1 MLNIFTY
8 KLGYFTFE
16 NFIYNISSYI
26 LCIIINVI
34 YCGHINL
41 NLNNVFK
48 IQLKLNFDMQKII

>member
-1 MLNIFTY
+1 MLNIFAN

-16 NFIYNISSYI
+16 NFIYNIRRYI

-48 IQLKLNFDMQKII
+48 IQ